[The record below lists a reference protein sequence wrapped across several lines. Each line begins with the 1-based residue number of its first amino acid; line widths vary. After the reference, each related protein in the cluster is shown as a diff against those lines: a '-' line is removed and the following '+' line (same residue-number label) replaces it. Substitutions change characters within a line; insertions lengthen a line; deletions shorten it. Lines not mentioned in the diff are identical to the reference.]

1 MQLIIAIIS
10 NATVEIKPG
19 TDVMIK
25 NFLMPKKWTLFKL
38 LLVFFQKQRFF
49 EESAKFCLKLTQTAC
64 VKL

>member
-38 LLVFFQKQRFF
+38 LLVFFKNSGFLRKAPNF
-49 EESAKFCLKLTQTAC
+49 A
-64 VKL
+64 